1 VVVDVAELEHEL
13 CRIPGVTAARVVM
26 DEEDVPVEVH
36 VLATTEKHAKQ
47 LVRDVQS
54 VAITTFGLDIDRRV
68 VSVVQL
74 DELPGGGP
82 APAPAPAPGAIGAE
96 DNYNY
101 MDAASVAAAGRTTP
115 VEPIRLAVESVT
127 ISVDGVRTA
136 ISVTLRHGSR
146 RIVGSREGSSSPST
160 VLRLVARATLAALQ
174 EILPAAERAEIDAVG
189 IVRLGDRAVATA
201 TIVVVVPP
209 YEEVLAGAAV
219 VRPTGEHDAMARA
232 ILDATN
238 RRLPRIT

>member
-1 VVVDVAELEHEL
+1 VVDVVELEHEL

-26 DEEDVPVEVH
+26 DEEEVPVEVH

-47 LVRDVQS
+47 VVRDVQS
-54 VAITTFGLDIDRRV
+54 VAITAFGLDIDRRV

-74 DELPGGGP
+74 DELPGAGP
-82 APAPAPAPGAIGAE
+82 PPAAAPAEPAGTEA
-96 DNYNY
+96 NYNY
-101 MDAASVAAAGRTTP
+101 MDATPVVTADRAAAI
-115 VEPIRLAVESVT
+115 EPTRLAVEGVSHSVE
-127 ISVDGVRTA
+127 GVRTSV
-136 ISVTLRHGSR
+136 SVTLRQGGR
-146 RIVGSREGSSSPST
+146 RIVGTREGSSSPST
-160 VLRLVARATLAALQ
+160 VLRLVAQATLAAIQ
-174 EILPAAERAEIDAVG
+174 EILPGAERADVDAVG
-189 IVRLGDRAVATA
+189 VVRLGDRSVATA

-219 VRPTGEHDAMARA
+219 VRPNGEQVAMARA

>member
-1 VVVDVAELEHEL
+1 
-13 CRIPGVTAARVVM
+13 M

-74 DELPGGGP
+74 DELPGAGP
-82 APAPAPAPGAIGAE
+82 PGPAPGAVAGME

-101 MDAASVAAAGRTTP
+101 MNATAVGASRAEDL
-115 VEPIRLAVESVT
+115 EPTRLAVEGVSL
-127 ISVDGVRTA
+127 SLDGRRTS
-136 ISVTLRHGSR
+136 ISVTLRQGNR

-160 VLRLVARATLAALQ
+160 ALRLTALATLSALQ
-174 EILPAAERAEIDAVG
+174 EILPAAERADVDAVG
-189 IVRLGDRAVATA
+189 ILRLGERSVATA
-201 TIVVVVPP
+201 TVVVSVPP

-238 RRLPRIT
+238 RRLPRLT